1 MATNSSTFYDSS
13 ADTWKATGPMNFPR
27 SQHRMVS
34 DGSKAFV
41 FGGLTTCTD
50 GSTTGPGLEVFN
62 PATKGWTPVTTSG
75 APVARYAHSMA
86 WTGSEVL
93 VFGGSTTALAVASG
107 ARYNPTTGKWTDTSC
122 AVGNCARVNA
132 VLFVDGGFV
141 KMWGGIYGDS
151 PAGRQLN
158 LASGMW
164 SAWSVPTGVV
174 LPGDHPDDGK
184 RIFVIENPGPDCTH
198 PTTVRVLDRST
209 GKLVATDNS
218 AAPDGVVNA
227 SAVVWSGGEVI
238 AWSGGCGAAPTN
250 GGGRYQPAAP

>member
-1 MATNSSTFYDSS
+1 
-13 ADTWKATGPMNFPR
+13 
-27 SQHRMVS
+27 MVS
-34 DGSKAFV
+34 DGSRAFV

-50 GSTTGPGLEVFN
+50 GSTTGPGLEVFDST
-62 PATKGWTPVTTSG
+62 TKVWTPITASG

-86 WTGSEVL
+86 WTGSEVF
-93 VFGGSTTALAVASG
+93 VFGGSTTVLAVASG
-107 ARYNPTTGKWTDTSC
+107 ARFNPTTGKWTDASC

-132 VLFVDGGFV
+132 TLFVDGGFA
-141 KMWGGIYGDS
+141 KMWGGSYGDS
-151 PAGRQLN
+151 PTGRQFN

-184 RIFVIENPGPDCTH
+184 RIFVVENPGPDCAH

-209 GKLVATDNS
+209 GALVTSDES

-227 SAVVWSGGEVI
+227 SAVVWSGSEVI
-238 AWSGGCGAAPTN
+238 AWSGGCGAAPTS
-250 GGGRYQPAAP
+250 GGGRYQPPAP